1 MRAWSLVGAVLL
13 ASAAA
18 AQEGGRAARADGI
31 PVAMAE
37 PEGAIAT
44 PTVAPPPP
52 YERGVIAAD
61 AGDLARAIPAFQ
73 EALRVEVGSE
83 RAQRALAYALALAG
97 RLEEAERVWHGLAS
111 TTPED
116 PLALEGLATVR
127 ALRGDTDGARRIFAR
142 LVVADE
148 RSVAGWLG
156 LGRTLLALG
165 DADQGG
171 EALERALAL
180 GASPELVES
189 ARQHRAS
196 ASARA
201 GGRESR

>member
-1 MRAWSLVGAVLL
+1 
-13 ASAAA
+13 
-18 AQEGGRAARADGI
+18 
-31 PVAMAE
+31 
-37 PEGAIAT
+37 
-44 PTVAPPPP
+44 
-52 YERGVIAAD
+52 
-61 AGDLARAIPAFQ
+61 
-73 EALRVEVGSE
+73 
-83 RAQRALAYALALAG
+83 
-97 RLEEAERVWHGLAS
+97 
-111 TTPED
+111 
-116 PLALEGLATVR
+116 LEGLATVR

-171 EALERALAL
+171 EALERAIAL